1 MKIKILLLQLFL
13 MVSFVGFAQQKISVK
28 GTVTDNDG
36 VPLIGATIMEKAG
49 KNAVI
54 TNLDGKFVMNGVV
67 SGAELTVSYL
77 GFKSVDVTA
86 SAKEMNIILQ
96 EDVNQLNKSIVIGY
110 GTIRKRD
117 MTGSVVSVSSSEIE
131 NRMPTDIF
139 EAMHRI

>member
-1 MKIKILLLQLFL
+1 

-139 EAMHRI
+139 EAQCTGT